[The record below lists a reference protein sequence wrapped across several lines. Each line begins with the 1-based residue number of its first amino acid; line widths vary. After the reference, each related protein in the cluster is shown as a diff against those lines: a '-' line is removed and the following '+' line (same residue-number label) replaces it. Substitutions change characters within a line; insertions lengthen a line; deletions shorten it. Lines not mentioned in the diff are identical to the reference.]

1 MISTISTSPS
11 KSPKIQNLKI
21 NLRILATNI
30 FLHTCKLKKVDWYK
44 CSLCNKEIKTIE
56 YILEECEF
64 IQKFLQR
71 DSTLLIVLEIYLF
84 YVFVVFVE
92 TDIIVGFHEKK
103 FRSSQIYYN
112 LVWDAVERYRLWM
125 GWYPQSR
132 ICMTQVNI
140 LLLKK

>member
-1 MISTISTSPS
+1 MLT
-11 KSPKIQNLKI
+11 
-21 NLRILATNI
+21 TNI

-64 IQKFLQR
+64 IQKFLLR

-92 TDIIVGFHEKK
+92 TDIIVGFHEK
-103 FRSSQIYYN
+103 N
-112 LVWDAVERYRLWM
+112 LD
-125 GWYPQSR
+125 
-132 ICMTQVNI
+132 QVKYI
-140 LLLKK
+140 TT